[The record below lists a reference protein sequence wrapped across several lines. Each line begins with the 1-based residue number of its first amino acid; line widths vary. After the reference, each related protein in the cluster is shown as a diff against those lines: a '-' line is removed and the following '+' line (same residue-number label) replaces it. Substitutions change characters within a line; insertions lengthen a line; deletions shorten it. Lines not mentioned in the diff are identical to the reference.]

1 MSTAAPC
8 HVARLARVD
17 RTLGLPDGVAV
28 LARGANYVALRIVDA
43 AGAVAAEAR
52 ADFAIGHGSAVTT

>member
-1 MSTAAPC
+1 
-8 HVARLARVD
+8 
-17 RTLGLPDGVAV
+17 VAV

-52 ADFAIGHGSAVTT
+52 ADFAIGAP